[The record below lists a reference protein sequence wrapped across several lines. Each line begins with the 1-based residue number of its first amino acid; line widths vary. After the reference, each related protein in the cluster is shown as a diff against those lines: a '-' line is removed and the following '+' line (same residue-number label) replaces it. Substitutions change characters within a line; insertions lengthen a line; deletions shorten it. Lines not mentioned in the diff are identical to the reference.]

1 MTFKKSKTK
10 AKTKEAVVIS
20 GDKTIVKEVIL
31 SETSSD
37 LHELISDAKK
47 HIDGIFSVQDESA
60 ELLQVQD
67 WIKLNPVLQEVMG
80 DLPGIPCG
88 MITQACGPKDSG
100 KTTFATE
107 ALSSAQRDGGIAI
120 LLDTEKK
127 YSLKRAKIMGL
138 NVKDLIIIQAKTI
151 EEAFNKF
158 VVVVNIIKNKG
169 EYVDKEGE
177 VLDSHAYDKLDS
189 NKKKKYRKVLKYAGR
204 KVCVVWDSLGATPC
218 EAELDDSKTD
228 FSMNAAK
235 AIKGQ
240 MRKLL
245 AYISDMKVAFV
256 IINQVYAN
264 TNSFGKKTTPYGG
277 SGPEYHS
284 AIILEFAR
292 LGRVRPDGVKSP
304 EPFCGI
310 KTKIECTKNHVGQPF
325 REVELAVDYK
335 GFVVDR
341 SPEYAPKELLEERK
355 EVEGESEEVV
365 SEREETIV
373 TKKRTKP
380 KAS

>member
-1 MTFKKSKTK
+1 MTFKKSKT
-10 AKTKEAVVIS
+10 AKVIS
-20 GDKTIVKEVIL
+20 GDKKLVKEIDSAPVKN
-31 SETSSD
+31 D
-37 LHELISDAKK
+37 LHDLIADAKK
-47 HIDGIFSVQDESA
+47 HIDGIFSVEDESA

-67 WIKLNPVLQEVMG
+67 WIKLNPLLQEVMG

-107 ALSSAQRDGGIAI
+107 ALISAQRDGGIAI

-127 YSLKRAKIMGL
+127 FSLKRAKMMGL

-151 EEAFNKF
+151 EESFEKF

-177 VLDSHAYDKLDS
+177 VLDSSSYDKLDS

-218 EAELDDSKTD
+218 EAELDESKTD

-245 AYISDMKVAFV
+245 YYISDMKVAFV

-292 LGRVRPDGVKSP
+292 LGRVRPDGLKSP

-325 REVELAVDYK
+325 REIETAVDYK
-335 GFVVDR
+335 GFVFDR

-355 EVEGESEEVV
+355 EVEGESEEMV
-365 SEREETIV
+365 SEREEKV
-373 TKKRTKP
+373 VAKKRNKS